1 MGHARDKQNV
11 ITSVY
16 IDYADGLSGTNF
28 RPAKKGGLS
37 DQVQHPR

>member
-16 IDYADGLSGTNF
+16 IDYADGVPGTDF
-28 RPAKKGGLS
+28 RSTQKPETVS
-37 DQVQHPR
+37 R

>member
-28 RPAKKGGLS
+28 RPAKKPETVSGQS
-37 DQVQHPR
+37 R